1 MGPRTQRIKRAVH
14 VGRVAR
20 RGGLL
25 RVLRELGVWGNR
37 PATREGAREFR
48 HSLEEL
54 GTTYIK
60 LGQLLSSRPDL
71 LPDVYIEELGKLVDE
86 VPPVPF
92 DQIRE
97 VIAAE
102 LPPDTFVRVD
112 AEPLATASIA
122 QIHSALLASGREVI
136 VKVRR
141 PGIEH
146 QIDVDLALMR
156 STAELL
162 ESHSERAQLLQARA
176 LADELEVH
184 LRGELDFVEEANNA
198 ELVAR
203 LVSEYEDLVVPAVI
217 RPYVTERVLVLERI
231 AGRKVDADHGLSTER
246 ARELARQFFRAY
258 VHQVTVEGVYHAD
271 PHRGNVLLTTDGRLA
286 LVDFGL
292 LGRLDDDTRHRL
304 ALLLLAVAQ
313 NRADDVADLILGLS
327 RVTLG
332 SNEPGFV
339 QELRRK
345 LPRYHWRPLSAIRA
359 GEALADL
366 QRISFEYGISLPT
379 TFALV
384 GKTLAQADSI
394 ARVLYPE
401 LDPIELMEEDA
412 LEVMLGGRAPAR
424 AEPAVCVA
432 VHAARTARPNAEPHR
447 PSRQQAR
454 DGDVQGRRCPHGSR
468 RFRTRNALGRE
479 PRRRGGDRRRAVARV
494 RGARA
499 GSRSPLGRLRA
510 LLRRI
515 RLRALHALGDHP
527 HPWRALGADLAAPHR
542 GARELCSCGRLNP
555 KVGDAAFELS
565 KAARSSYPGVRPRR
579 AECARMGS
587 NAAAAV
593 RSPRSPPA
601 GSSPPS
607 ARGSSPSSACRRSP
621 G

>member
-14 VGRVAR
+14 VGRIAR

-37 PATREGAREFR
+37 PATREGAEEFR
-48 HSLEEL
+48 QALEQL

-92 DQIRE
+92 EQIRQ
-97 VIAAE
+97 VIAEE

-112 AEPLATASIA
+112 PEPLATASIA
-122 QIHSALLASGREVI
+122 QIHTALLGSGRGVI

-141 PGIEH
+141 PGIER
-146 QIDVDLALMR
+146 QIDLDLALLR

-184 LRGELDFVEEANNA
+184 LRGELDFVEEASNA

-203 LVSEYEDLVVPAVI
+203 LLTEYEDIVVPAVI
-217 RPYVTERVLVLERI
+217 RPYVTEKVLVLEHVD
-231 AGRKVDADHGLSTER
+231 GRKIDVEHGLAAER
-246 ARELARQFFRAY
+246 ARGLARQFFRAY

-271 PHRGNVLLTTDGRLA
+271 PHRGNVLLTGDGRLA

-292 LGRLDDDTRHRL
+292 LGRLDDDTRRNL

-327 RVTLG
+327 RVSLG
-332 SNEPGFV
+332 ADEPGFV

-345 LPRYHWRPLSAIRA
+345 LPRYHWRPLSGIRA

-379 TFALV
+379 SFALV

-394 ARVLYPE
+394 ARVLHPE
-401 LDPIELMEEDA
+401 LDPIELLEEDA
-412 LEVMLGGRAPAR
+412 LEVMLREGERR
-424 AEPAVCVA
+424 LEPNQFFAWLY
-432 VHAARTARPNAEPHR
+432 TQLE
-447 PSRQQAR
+447 
-454 DGDVQGRRCPHGSR
+454 
-468 RFRTRNALGRE
+468 
-479 PRRRGGDRRRAVARV
+479 
-494 RGARA
+494 
-499 GSRSPLGRLRA
+499 PLGRMPRRVGQLVSKLETGTFKVGVAPTDLAGLEHVLRSVANRVGGAVIVAA
-510 LLRRI
+510 LLVASALLARVHDLRWYAFAGFCTAFVLGLYMLWKII
-515 RLRALHALGDHP
+515 RTPG
-527 HPWRALGADLAAPHR
+527 
-542 GARELCSCGRLNP
+542 EL
-555 KVGDAAFELS
+555 
-565 KAARSSYPGVRPRR
+565 
-579 AECARMGS
+579 
-587 NAAAAV
+587 
-593 RSPRSPPA
+593 
-601 GSSPPS
+601 
-607 ARGSSPSSACRRSP
+607 
-621 G
+621 